1 MKYFDYLI
9 IKVIM
14 LIVKTGGN
22 TGNVKKQINTTDD
35 PITRL

>member
-22 TGNVKKQINTTDD
+22 IGKCEEENKYN
-35 PITRL
+35 